1 MAELQV
7 QYIDPQEL
15 KPFADNPRHHSER
28 NIQDIQRSIKKFG
41 FTNPI
46 LVRQEDNMVVAGHG
60 RLQSAQELGLDEVP
74 VIYLDFSENDAKLYA
89 ITDNRTAET
98 SEWDLVALDE
108 LVQSLEL
115 GEDELPDTGFY
126 ADELEEIL
134 AEVQEDVDPYAD
146 KDADAVP
153 EEVEPI
159 SQAGDLWILGA
170 HRVLCGDATRAEDV
184 ERLMDGQKAD
194 MVLTDPPYG
203 VDYSSKNEFLNNY
216 DDGQRIQKDIAND
229 TESAE
234 ETVEMWR
241 RYFRNVKK
249 VLRSGANYYISFSGD
264 KLLLL
269 LLLLREDGIELPE
282 KQILVWVKNNHVLG
296 RSNYNYKHEFIL
308 YGWNGSHGHKHYG
321 DFDTTVWEVDKP
333 LKNDLHPTMK
343 PIELLVR
350 AIGHGA
356 EKGMNVYDGFLGSGS
371 TLIACEKIARQCYG
385 LEIDPHYCDVIVQ
398 RYADFVESTQ
408 DITLVRDGQE
418 LSYESVNQP

>member
-108 LVQSLEL
+108 LVQSLEMD
-115 GEDELPDTGFY
+115 EDELPDTGFY

-134 AEVQEDVDPYAD
+134 AEVQEDVDLYAD

-153 EEVEPI
+153 EVTEAITQE
-159 SQAGDLWILGA
+159 GDLWILGA

-194 MVLTDPPYG
+194 MVFTDPPYG
-203 VDYSSKNEFLNNY
+203 VDYDGGIQFTCEGVKT
-216 DDGQRIQKDIAND
+216 GQRSKIKNDNLPIYLDAIPMMAKHTDGAIYTWFADTKAKDIYNAID
-229 TESAE
+229 G
-234 ETVEMWR
+234 
-241 RYFRNVKK
+241 
-249 VLRSGANYYISFSGD
+249 LGD
-264 KLLLL
+264 IHAL
-269 LLLLREDGIELPE
+269 
-282 KQILVWVKNNHVLG
+282 LVWVKNGGYGAMNAQ
-296 RSNYNYKHEFIL
+296 YKQKHEPCL
-308 YGWNGSHGHKHYG
+308 YWKPKGKTMKWCGE
-321 DFDTTVWEVDKP
+321 TTENTIWEIDKDG
-333 LKNDLHPTMK
+333 LNKLHPTQK
-343 PIELLVR
+343 PVALGVK
-350 AIGHGA
+350 AISNHEAGR
-356 EKGMNVYDGFLGSGS
+356 VLDLFLGSGS
-371 TLIACEKIARQCYG
+371 TLIACEKTARQCYG

-418 LSYESVNQP
+418 LSYESVS

>member
-60 RLQSAQELGLDEVP
+60 RLESAQQLGLEEVP

-126 ADELEEIL
+126 AEELEEIL
-134 AEVQEDVDPYAD
+134 EEVQEDVDLYAD

-159 SQAGDLWILGA
+159 TQAGDLWVLGA
-170 HRVLCGDATRAEDV
+170 HRLLCGDATRAEDV
-184 ERLMDGQKAD
+184 ERLMDGQRAD
-194 MVLTDPPYG
+194 MVFTDPPYG
-203 VDYSSKNEFLNNY
+203 VRYEGGHFHSGNVNVVRKRDSLKGDDSAGVYSLFLP
-216 DDGQRIQKDIAND
+216 
-229 TESAE
+229 
-234 ETVEMWR
+234 
-241 RYFRNVKK
+241 
-249 VLRSGANYYISFSGD
+249 
-264 KLLLL
+264 LLLPYVDGPVYL
-269 LLLLREDGIELPE
+269 WFADSRGFDVYQAVTDNGGQIHALIIWHKTNATYAAMNAQYKQRHEPCLYFKPENKTLRWCGPSDEATIWEIKRDP
-282 KQILVWVKNNHVLG
+282 QNH
-296 RSNYNYKHEFIL
+296 
-308 YGWNGSHGHKHYG
+308 
-321 DFDTTVWEVDKP
+321 
-333 LKNDLHPTMK
+333 LHPTQK
-343 PIELLVR
+343 PVELARR
-350 AIGHGA
+350 AISNHDA
-356 EKGMNVYDGFLGSGS
+356 YLVVDLFLGSGS
-371 TLIACEKIARQCYG
+371 TLIACEKTARQCYG

-418 LSYESVNQP
+418 LSYESVS

>member
-108 LVQSLEL
+108 LVQSLEMD
-115 GEDELPDTGFY
+115 EDELPDTGFY

-134 AEVQEDVDPYAD
+134 AEVQEDVDLYAD

-159 SQAGDLWILGA
+159 SQAGDLWRLGA
-170 HRVLCGDATRAEDV
+170 HRVLCGDSTKTKNVDQLFGGDLAE
-184 ERLMDGQKAD
+184 LM
-194 MVLTDPPYG
+194 VTDPPYG
-203 VDYSSKNEFLNNY
+203 VAYHSNKKGKKAAAIEGDLTQAAIPLSFAVAVDTVLDSDARLYLFGGTANWPMYSALF
-216 DDGQRIQKDIAND
+216 DHH
-229 TESAE
+229 
-234 ETVEMWR
+234 
-241 RYFRNVKK
+241 
-249 VLRSGANYYISFSGD
+249 LRMQPRPMI
-264 KLLLL
+264 
-269 LLLLREDGIELPE
+269 
-282 KQILVWVKNNHVLG
+282 WVKESFV
-296 RSNYNYKHEFIL
+296 
-308 YGWNGSHGHKHYG
+308 
-321 DFDTTVWEVDKP
+321 
-333 LKNDLHPTMK
+333 LHPTHYHSQYETVFFGWK
-343 PIELLVR
+343 GSGGGADCWFGDRTRSDVWEISRDNISDRVHPTQKPVGVVSIPIENSSQSGGLVF
-350 AIGHGA
+350 
-356 EKGMNVYDGFLGSGS
+356 DPFLGSGS
-371 TLIACEKIARQCYG
+371 TLIACEKTARQCYG
-385 LEIDPHYCDVIVQ
+385 LEIDPHYCDVIVR

-408 DITLVRDGQE
+408 DIILVRDGQE
-418 LSYESVNQP
+418 LSYESVS

>member
-15 KPFADNPRHHSER
+15 KPFADNPRQHSER

-108 LVQSLEL
+108 LVQSLGL

-134 AEVQEDVDPYAD
+134 AEAQEDVDLYAD

-159 SQAGDLWILGA
+159 TQAGDLWRLGA

-194 MVLTDPPYG
+194 MVFTDPPYG
-203 VDYSSKNEFLNNY
+203 VNVSGKGGDAIAGDISFTAIPLFFDTVGQALKEKAWVYICGGQSNMSLYSRLFE
-216 DDGQRIQKDIAND
+216 
-229 TESAE
+229 
-234 ETVEMWR
+234 
-241 RYFRNVKK
+241 RYFR
-249 VLRSGANYYISFSGD
+249 
-264 KLLLL
+264 
-269 LLLLREDGIELPE
+269 ELPRV
-282 KQILVWVKNNHVLG
+282 IVWDKGPVAVMRQNGYHSCFELIYYSFKGGAGGQWFGG
-296 RSNYNYKHEFIL
+296 RAS
-308 YGWNGSHGHKHYG
+308 
-321 DFDTTVWEVDKP
+321 DDADDVWRVSRDRAISYV
-333 LKNDLHPTMK
+333 HPTQK
-343 PIELLVR
+343 PVGLALR
-350 AIGHGA
+350 AIVNTCP
-356 EKGMNVYDGFLGSGS
+356 EKGSAYDPFLGSGS
-371 TLIACEKIARQCYG
+371 TLIACEKTARQCYG

-418 LSYESVNQP
+418 LSYESVS

>member
-60 RLQSAQELGLDEVP
+60 RLQSAQELGLEEVP

-108 LVQSLEL
+108 LVQSLEMD
-115 GEDELPDTGFY
+115 EDELPDTGFY

-134 AEVQEDVDPYAD
+134 AEVQEDVDLYAD

-153 EEVEPI
+153 EEVEPVTRP
-159 SQAGDLWILGA
+159 GDLWLIGQ
-170 HRVLCGDATRAEDV
+170 HRLLCGDSTRAED
-184 ERLMDGQKAD
+184 LAKLLDGQSVD
-194 MVLTDPPYG
+194 LILSDPPYCSG
-203 VDYSSKNEFLNNY
+203 GFQETGKSGGSVGTSATHK
-216 DDGQRIQKDIAND
+216 QIAND
-229 TESAE
+229 RLSTRGYSALLKSAFSNLSAPYIYVFTDWRMWVYLFDIVESTGYGVRSMIVWDKGSPGMGRGWRSQHELIMWGAKETPPFDKHAPGVGNVISASRTGNKLHTTE
-234 ETVEMWR
+234 
-241 RYFRNVKK
+241 
-249 VLRSGANYYISFSGD
+249 
-264 KLLLL
+264 
-269 LLLLREDGIELPE
+269 
-282 KQILVWVKNNHVLG
+282 
-296 RSNYNYKHEFIL
+296 
-308 YGWNGSHGHKHYG
+308 
-321 DFDTTVWEVDKP
+321 KP
-333 LKNDLHPTMK
+333 V
-343 PIELLVR
+343 ELLV
-350 AIGHGA
+350 
-356 EKGMNVYDGFLGSGS
+356 ELLDNVPFCSTVYDPFIGSGT
-371 TLIACEKIARQCYG
+371 TLIAAQVTGRQCYG
-385 LEIDPHYCDVIVQ
+385 LELDPHYCDVVVQ

-418 LSYESVNQP
+418 LSYESVS